1 MLKKL
6 QDMLALKVSA
16 SRSVYDDPLQKYKFT
31 MTIAGMPSGAGF
43 TKISGLSEETGV
55 TEYNEG
61 GYEYTHKLGGKA
73 KFNEITAERG
83 SFADRDM
90 EMTFRQSLTNPNM
103 RQTII
108 IEVKDKFGATKRPY
122 KLAEAWVS
130 KWEGSDLDAGSN
142 DVAVEKLTIQYEYL
156 ID

>member
-31 MTIAGMPSGAGF
+31 MTISGMPSGAGF

-90 EMTFRQSLTNPNM
+90 ETVFRQSLTNPSM

-108 IEVKDKFGATKRPY
+108 IEVKDKFGATKRTY
-122 KLAEAWVS
+122 KLAEAWAS
-130 KWEGSDLDAGSN
+130 KWEGPDLDAGSN

>member
-1 MLKKL
+1 MLEKL
-6 QDMLALKVSA
+6 QDMLALKVYA

-83 SFADRDM
+83 SFAD
-90 EMTFRQSLTNPNM
+90 
-103 RQTII
+103 
-108 IEVKDKFGATKRPY
+108 
-122 KLAEAWVS
+122 
-130 KWEGSDLDAGSN
+130 
-142 DVAVEKLTIQYEYL
+142 
-156 ID
+156 

>member
-31 MTIAGMPSGAGF
+31 MTISGMPSGAGF

-108 IEVKDKFGATKRPY
+108 IEVKDKFGATKRTY